1 MRVYKVFFQILGKQK
16 GQLILYLGIFLG
28 IAMLLSVQ
36 ELNEGNLTFEAAS
49 YSFVVFDEDDS
60 EASRGLIRYLER
72 NNEKIDIEDNK
83 ETIQDE
89 LYNRNIHCVLRIP
102 DNFGKTLEG
111 NDALE
116 KLTVLS
122 VPGTIYK
129 QTFETLTTQ
138 YITLVRGYL
147 AGGFS
152 LDTALEKAEK
162 MTDQQVSVTV
172 DDGGSTTH
180 SYLYYLFAYAPYILI
195 LLCTIGIVPVF
206 IVFHKDAVKN
216 RIQCSSYSLMR
227 TNGELILGTVTA
239 GLLFGVLFLLLC
251 FALGRSA
258 MLSFRGWLF
267 ALNVLS
273 FLFVAMAIVFL
284 LGQILRKNTVISMV
298 SNVLSL
304 GMSFL
309 SGIFVPLEYL
319 GDGIIRL
326 AHFLPTYWYVL
337 GVRFIDSYAGGE
349 PITPLAQYI
358 GIQIL
363 FAVALAAL
371 GLAYSKAKAGQKA
384 HM

>member
-16 GQLILYLGIFLG
+16 GQLILYLSIFLG
-28 IAMLLSVQ
+28 IAMVMSIQ
-36 ELNEGNLTFEAAS
+36 ELNQGNLTFEAAS

-60 EASRGLIRYLER
+60 EASRGLIRYLEK
-72 NNEKIDIEDNK
+72 NNEKIDLEDNE

-102 DNFGKTLEG
+102 KNFGKTLEE
-111 NDALE
+111 NTAFE

-138 YITLVRGYL
+138 YITLVKGYL

-152 LDTALEKAEK
+152 VEEALGNAEK
-162 MTDQQVSVTV
+162 GMDQQVSVTV
-172 DDGGSTTH
+172 EDGGSTTH
-180 SYLYYLFAYAPYILI
+180 SYLYFLFAYAPYILI
-195 LLCTIGIVPVF
+195 SLCTVGIVPVF
-206 IVFHKDAVKN
+206 IVFHKDSVKN

-239 GLLFGVLFLLLC
+239 GLLFSLLFLLMC
-251 FALGRSA
+251 FATGRSA
-258 MLSFRGWLF
+258 MFSLRGGLF
-267 ALNVLS
+267 ALNVFS
-273 FLFVAMAIVFL
+273 FLFVAIGMVFL

-298 SNVLSL
+298 SNVLAL

-326 AHFLPTYWYVL
+326 AHFLPTYWYIL
-337 GVRFIDSYAGGE
+337 GVRFIDSYDGQE
-349 PITPLAQYI
+349 PLTPLGQYI
-358 GIQIL
+358 GLQML
-363 FAVALAAL
+363 FAVALFAV
-371 GLAYSKAKAGQKA
+371 GLAYSKTKAGQKT